1 MIARA
6 PTCSS
11 SPCSGSAP
19 SRPSPHRPP
28 TELFLD
34 EVVLEVAAGD
44 GGRGAVS
51 FRRERYLPNGGPDG
65 GDGGRG
71 GDVVLVAGAQASTL
85 GAFRDRRRFR
95 AESGRPGAG
104 ALKAGRNGTD
114 LVLEVPVGTVVTDLD
129 EQLQL
134 ADMTH
139 AGERVVVARA
149 GRGGRG
155 NARFATSTRQAPRI
169 GEIGEPGQRRRIGLE
184 LKLIADVGLVGLPNA
199 GKSTL
204 LAALTAARP
213 RIAAYPFTTLE
224 PNLGVAELEDG
235 RTLVFADVPGLIEG
249 AHRGAGLGID
259 FLRHLERTRVLVHVV
274 DASAGEEAARVAL
287 ATVRA
292 ELASFSRLL
301 AGRERLVALNK
312 VDVPEGRT
320 AAAAIA
326 AGEPDALPVSAAGGE
341 GVEELLARTAV
352 LVAEARHAPP
362 EVAPAP
368 DPGEHRVYRHRP
380 RRLGDVAVVRE
391 PDGWRVLGDTLE
403 REVAMTDL
411 QSDDAVA
418 RLQRRLKVS
427 GVDAALAAAGCVEGD
442 TVRIGRAE
450 FTYAEDG
457 AG

>member
-1 MIARA
+1 MW
-6 PTCSS
+6 T
-11 SPCSGSAP
+11 
-19 SRPSPHRPP
+19 PSPPRPP
-28 TELFLD
+28 TDLFLD

-51 FRRERYLPNGGPDG
+51 FRRERYVPNGGPDG

-71 GDVVLVAGAQASTL
+71 GDVVLVADAQANTL

-95 AESGRPGAG
+95 AESGRAGAG
-104 ALKAGRNGTD
+104 ALKAGRNGAD

-129 EQLQL
+129 EQVQL
-134 ADMTH
+134 ADL
-139 AGERVVVARA
+139 AIDGARVVVCRA

-155 NARFATSTRQAPRI
+155 NARFATATHQAPRI
-169 GEIGEPGQRRRIGLE
+169 GEIGEPGQHRRIGLE

-213 RIAAYPFTTLE
+213 KIAAYPFTTLE
-224 PNLGVAELEDG
+224 PNLGVAEIEGG

-249 AHRGAGLGID
+249 AHLGAGLGID

-274 DASAGEEAARVAL
+274 DASAGEEAARAAL
-287 ATVRA
+287 ETVRA
-292 ELASFSRLL
+292 ELGSFSPTL
-301 AGRERLVALNK
+301 AAREQLVALNK
-312 VDVPEGRT
+312 VDVPEGRD

-326 AGEPDALPVSAAGGE
+326 AAEPDAVAISAAGGE
-341 GVEELLARTAV
+341 GVEELLGRVAV
-352 LVAEARHAPP
+352 LVAEAREAQPKVTVGP
-362 EVAPAP
+362 EPAA
-368 DPGEHRVYRHRP
+368 HRVYRHRP
-380 RRLGDVAVVRE
+380 RRLGDVTAVRE
-391 PDGWRVLGDTLE
+391 EDGWRVVGEALE

-411 QSDDAVA
+411 DSEEAVA
-418 RLQRRLKVS
+418 RLQRRLKVA